1 MFLRGTFNNQSIINL
16 LSMQRI
22 RISEKNNL
30 AKKVLHVVFICIL
43 TFVFKIQT
51 DRRISFTWIVLY
63 LRQIYVQK

>member
-1 MFLRGTFNNQSIINL
+1 
-16 LSMQRI
+16 MQRI

>member
-1 MFLRGTFNNQSIINL
+1 
-16 LSMQRI
+16 MQRI
-22 RISEKNNL
+22 RISEENNL

-63 LRQIYVQK
+63 LRQI